1 MSKLDLLM
9 NNGQVLI
16 NVGGEVFVTTRS
28 TLLSLPN
35 TLLADVIDPRVPL
48 HTALQDNQVQFQVDA
63 DVSFLPDY
71 NQHGRSGT
79 RPRGRKSVDRSKY
92 VFVGQPSPHDPSSG
106 HLSSE
111 CFHSSQLNSASLE
124 GNVGSAQRPHSLH
137 TPWRPAAPSPLNTY
151 STSWPYGHISKRPA
165 SFQLKSSHD
174 NMVSF
179 GQTSSKNY
187 IQTIFIDRNPILVPY
202 ILDAYRLGELHL
214 PSNVCSLSIRA
225 ELEFWKIPEDLM
237 SECCWKNFHEGLKTM
252 KIVNSISKSLYGRYD
267 EDVSEVKKLS
277 LMGKIWLVMET
288 PSYNWVAKFREVKP
302 EFQSIVENRTS
313 GNITISVIDMNVFY
327 TNIYVLAAIEHFL
340 RAFFTLEFLIRLVT
354 CPEKKEFLRNIHNIM
369 DVVII
374 LLMWI
379 RWTLDY
385 IITQHADHYSSDQSY
400 LLMVFNSLM
409 GVRVLSVFHL
419 TKYSTALKVMYLSI
433 YTVMKEL
440 LMLVMIL
447 AAAVLIFGTSMYV
460 AENIS
465 STDDDNPVFENIPL
479 AMWWA
484 VVTMTTLG
492 YGDFVPKHLAGYLVG
507 AMCAITGL
515 LLFAMPIA
523 IVAANFANYYDNIT
537 STAQGRRRKLLV
549 ERFSHLWRRRQ
560 KSGPKSSTL
569 KSPDYVGTKVKGP
582 RLQVPGDSIHPTCN
596 TISGTLDVFPTT
608 DARTEQSFLPK
619 QKMETFSSTGVEV
632 PSNVPARNNT

>member
-1 MSKLDLLM
+1 MPPRLD
-9 NNGQVLI
+9 G
-16 NVGGEVFVTTRS
+16 
-28 TLLSLPN
+28 
-35 TLLADVIDPRVPL
+35 
-48 HTALQDNQVQFQVDA
+48 
-63 DVSFLPDY
+63 
-71 NQHGRSGT
+71 
-79 RPRGRKSVDRSKY
+79 
-92 VFVGQPSPHDPSSG
+92 
-106 HLSSE
+106 
-111 CFHSSQLNSASLE
+111 
-124 GNVGSAQRPHSLH
+124 
-137 TPWRPAAPSPLNTY
+137 
-151 STSWPYGHISKRPA
+151 
-165 SFQLKSSHD
+165 
-174 NMVSF
+174 
-179 GQTSSKNY
+179 
-187 IQTIFIDRNPILVPY
+187 
-202 ILDAYRLGELHL
+202 
-214 PSNVCSLSIRA
+214 
-225 ELEFWKIPEDLM
+225 
-237 SECCWKNFHEGLKTM
+237 
-252 KIVNSISKSLYGRYD
+252 
-267 EDVSEVKKLS
+267 VKKLYVPPR
-277 LMGKIWLVMET
+277 LDGVKKLYLPARLDGVKKLYLPPRLEDVKKLYLPLRLEDVKKLYLPPRLEDVKKLYLPPKLEDVKKLYLPPRLDGVKKLYLPPRLDGVKKLYLPPRLEDVKKLYLP
-288 PSYNWVAKFREVKP
+288 PSFD
-302 EFQSIVENRTS
+302 
-313 GNITISVIDMNVFY
+313 GNTTISVIDMNVFY

-385 IITQHADHYSSDQSY
+385 IITQHADHYSSNQSY

-549 ERFSHLWRRRQ
+549 ERFSHLSRRRQ
-560 KSGPKSSTL
+560 KSGLKSSTL

-582 RLQVPGDSIHPTCN
+582 RLQVPGESIHPTCN
-596 TISGTLDVFPTT
+596 TISGTLDFSPTT

-632 PSNVPARNNT
+632 PSNVPARNNTYIKMAGNSQEATYFERKCNREIVKNNN